1 MPRLLLLKEAQ
12 YAHAR
17 GKKIIPL
24 MMEEDYRPDGWLGI
38 IMETKQYM
46 NFENDPHKGIQQL
59 LKEITIATEGT
70 S

>member
-1 MPRLLLLKEAQ
+1 
-12 YAHAR
+12 
-17 GKKIIPL
+17 

-38 IMETKQYM
+38 IMGMKQYM

-59 LKEITIATEGT
+59 LKEITTATEGT